1 MKRECFFLIIFQ
13 KEQSKEQE
21 VFNFDVF
28 ERKVLIN
35 DGPEKVIQISNHV
48 VRLAVMA
55 VLKDKMFMITDN
67 FR

>member
-1 MKRECFFLIIFQ
+1 M
-13 KEQSKEQE
+13 
-21 VFNFDVF
+21 
-28 ERKVLIN
+28 LIN